1 MLVSF
6 VKDKEN
12 NNLTKVQ
19 AFSKAVLVAI
29 LSTARNISAFLITN
43 NRMVKTKVSKTLTIS
58 SLHSIVMMIQ
68 TLMNSQ
74 SSK

>member
-6 VKDKEN
+6 VKDN

-29 LSTARNISAFLITN
+29 LSTARNKSAFLITN

>member
-6 VKDKEN
+6 VKDKDN

-29 LSTARNISAFLITN
+29 LSTARKISAFLITN

-68 TLMNSQ
+68 TLMNS
-74 SSK
+74 